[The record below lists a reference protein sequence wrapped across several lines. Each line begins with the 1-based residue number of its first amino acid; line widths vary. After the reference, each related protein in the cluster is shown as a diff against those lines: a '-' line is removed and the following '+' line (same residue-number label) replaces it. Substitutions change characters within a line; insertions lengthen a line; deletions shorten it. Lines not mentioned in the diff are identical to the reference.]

1 MDPQENHIIVKN
13 MATAP
18 GSAAPIP
25 LPDGKQR
32 IPMGSGVIT
41 KLLGQGGMAAVY
53 EIWNAQLEMF
63 RAVKLINPGSTET
76 VQQRFQTEIKIS
88 AKLSHP
94 NIVEIHGV
102 GEWNG
107 LAFIEMEKIEGI
119 GLDNLIAAR
128 GALPPV
134 VCTAIGIMICRAL
147 NYAHNQ
153 DCSIYG
159 KNYHGVIHRDLK
171 PGNIMV
177 CKNGIV
183 KLMDFG
189 IARPA
194 EVSFHTMDGLVA
206 GTLQYLAPEQLEKKA
221 LDVRTDLY
229 ALGVTMYEI
238 VTGTVAF
245 PQTSFAQLI
254 GDKTKNKFKPL
265 EDFHIKL
272 PPRLRRA
279 IYKCMEQDPDRRLPS
294 AAALLDELHRIH
306 AMLTGKSPE
315 EIMAAFTAASAGRKV
330 VLARRRRVP
339 WRPIAAVFAGAAIVA
354 GAYLYLWPRYK
365 LFAARRAAVLVA
377 PALVPAAQPALAA
390 PAETTAAA
398 KAPAATPAAEPTAAP
413 VHKRG
418 TSSVKLAPG
427 PAEEKPAA
435 RPPRPSSLAELLQE
449 KYGTDDF
456 LVIMEKELKA
466 KSYQNIL
473 GLYDMLPKEQ
483 ARTAQA
489 LIYKMRALEKTQNT
503 GRLAQF
509 LESNAIS
516 DGEFL
521 LAKAKFSFRNQRYDE
536 CKKLLAQCMNLPHA
550 FIDYDQLKQEVYYY
564 TALCV
569 TAQFDASPTEQNYK
583 EALDSWWQLRT
594 ALRATP
600 DHEYNKKAISEL
612 QRMAK
617 KMQKG

>member
-1 MDPQENHIIVKN
+1 
-13 MATAP
+13 
-18 GSAAPIP
+18 
-25 LPDGKQR
+25 
-32 IPMGSGVIT
+32 MGSGSLQNCWARGAWPRST
-41 KLLGQGGMAAVY
+41 KYGTRSLKC
-53 EIWNAQLEMF
+53 F

-107 LAFIEMEKIEGI
+107 LAFIEMEKSRASASTI
-119 GLDNLIAAR
+119 LSPRAAR
-128 GALPPV
+128 CRRSSAPPSHHD
-134 VCTAIGIMICRAL
+134 MPRAQL
-147 NYAHNQ
+147 RAQQ

-377 PALVPAAQPALAA
+377 PALVLL
-390 PAETTAAA
+390 
-398 KAPAATPAAEPTAAP
+398 
-413 VHKRG
+413 HSLHWRRRRKR
-418 TSSVKLAPG
+418 LPRQ
-427 PAEEKPAA
+427 KPLPQ
-435 RPPRPSSLAELLQE
+435 RPRPSQRPRLSTKEEPPLSSLRPGPRRKSRRPGRRGHPRLPNFCRKNTAPMI
-449 KYGTDDF
+449 F
-456 LVIMEKELKA
+456 L
-466 KSYQNIL
+466 S
-473 GLYDMLPKEQ
+473 
-483 ARTAQA
+483 
-489 LIYKMRALEKTQNT
+489 
-503 GRLAQF
+503 
-509 LESNAIS
+509 
-516 DGEFL
+516 
-521 LAKAKFSFRNQRYDE
+521 
-536 CKKLLAQCMNLPHA
+536 
-550 FIDYDQLKQEVYYY
+550 
-564 TALCV
+564 
-569 TAQFDASPTEQNYK
+569 
-583 EALDSWWQLRT
+583 
-594 ALRATP
+594 
-600 DHEYNKKAISEL
+600 
-612 QRMAK
+612 
-617 KMQKG
+617 